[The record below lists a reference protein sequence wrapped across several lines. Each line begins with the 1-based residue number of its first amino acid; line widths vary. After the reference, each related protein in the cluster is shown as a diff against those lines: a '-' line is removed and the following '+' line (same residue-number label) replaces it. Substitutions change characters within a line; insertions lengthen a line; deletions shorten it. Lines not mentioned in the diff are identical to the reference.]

1 MIKPCLPAN
10 EAKRLKALKELKII
24 DTVPEKEFDDIS
36 ELASYVSNSPI
47 ALITFIEE
55 ERQWFKSRIGIDMCE
70 SSRDLSFCGHAI
82 LKPQDITIIE
92 DARLD
97 ERFKGNPL
105 TQSKDA
111 PIIFYAGVPLTDKY
125 GNALGT
131 LCIIDHEPKKLNEHQ
146 IKALKT
152 LAQQVVKLLELRV
165 RNDYLE
171 ETEKTLRERNELLKN
186 FAGVV
191 SHDMKMPLAN
201 MIVTSDLLKEKY
213 SAHLDEKAHEYLKY
227 LKQSSLTLSDYITK
241 ILAHYETDKLSPR
254 EEEDQFDI
262 HHLLEEIVDLLNI
275 TEDCEINFP
284 ENNLDLICNRVAL
297 EQILLNLLSNSLKYN
312 DKEKILIDIS
322 CEEQK
327 DVYYFT
333 VNDNGMGIPQDKQKD
348 IFELF
353 ATIDQIDRN
362 GNRGNGIGLSTVQKL
377 VNSLGG
383 EIQVKSIIGKST
395 SFTFSI
401 EKPIQQ
407 KTA

>member
-1 MIKPCLPAN
+1 M
-10 EAKRLKALKELKII
+10 ALYK
-24 DTVPEKEFDDIS
+24 
-36 ELASYVSNSPI
+36 
-47 ALITFIEE
+47 
-55 ERQWFKSRIGIDMCE
+55 
-70 SSRDLSFCGHAI
+70 
-82 LKPQDITIIE
+82 
-92 DARLD
+92 
-97 ERFKGNPL
+97 
-105 TQSKDA
+105 
-111 PIIFYAGVPLTDKY
+111 
-125 GNALGT
+125 
-131 LCIIDHEPKKLNEHQ
+131 
-146 IKALKT
+146 
-152 LAQQVVKLLELRV
+152 
-165 RNDYLE
+165 
-171 ETEKTLRERNELLKN
+171 
-186 FAGVV
+186 
-191 SHDMKMPLAN
+191 
-201 MIVTSDLLKEKY
+201 
-213 SAHLDEKAHEYLKY
+213 
-227 LKQSSLTLSDYITK
+227 
-241 ILAHYETDKLSPR
+241 YETDKLSPR

-327 DVYYFT
+327 DVYYFS

>member
-1 MIKPCLPAN
+1 MIEPCLPSN
-10 EAKRLKALKELKII
+10 EANRLKALKELKII
-24 DTVPEKEFDDIS
+24 DTAPEKEFDDIS
-36 ELASYVSNSPI
+36 ELASYISNSPI

-55 ERQWFKSRIGIDMCE
+55 ERQWFKSSIGTDMCE
-70 SSRDLSFCGHAI
+70 NTRDLSFCGHAI
-82 LKPQDITIIE
+82 LKPKDITIIE

-105 TQSKDA
+105 TQLKNT
-111 PIIFYAGVPLTDKY
+111 PVIFYAGVPLTDKN

-131 LCIIDHEPKKLNEHQ
+131 LCIIDHQPKKLNNQQ

-165 RNDYLE
+165 RNNYLE
-171 ETEKTLRERNELLKN
+171 ETERALRERNELLKN

-213 SAHLDEKAHEYLKY
+213 SKNLDEKGLQYLKY

-241 ILAHYETDKLSPR
+241 ILAHYETDKLAPR
-254 EEEDQFDI
+254 EEEDHFDI

-297 EQILLNLLSNSLKYN
+297 EQILLNLLGNSIKYN
-312 DKEKILIDIS
+312 DKEKIIVDIS

-327 DVYYFT
+327 GFYYFT
-333 VNDNGMGIPQDKQKD
+333 VTDNGMGIPQNKQKD

-353 ATIDQIDRN
+353 ATVNQIDRN
-362 GNRGNGIGLSTVQKL
+362 GNKGNGIGLSTVKKL
-377 VNSLGG
+377 VSSLGG
-383 EIQVKSIIGKST
+383 EIQVKSSMGKST
-395 SFTFSI
+395 TFTFSI
-401 EKPIQQ
+401 EKPSQQ